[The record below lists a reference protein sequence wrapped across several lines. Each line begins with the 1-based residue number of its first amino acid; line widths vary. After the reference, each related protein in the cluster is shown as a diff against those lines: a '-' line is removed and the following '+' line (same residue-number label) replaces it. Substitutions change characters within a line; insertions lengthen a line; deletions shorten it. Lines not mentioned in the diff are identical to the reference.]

1 MHVNVKIY
9 IRFQI
14 LLVWTFTEYYINIL
28 GGGGERYSAP
38 PRNNFGG
45 AAPPPFPTP
54 LTLYANR
61 FESFTIVYTRNLRTI
76 VFSAII
82 FEYLLL
88 LKLKRYSLCYK
99 SEHACV
105 K

>member
-28 GGGGERYSAP
+28 WGGAERYSGP

-45 AAPPPFPTP
+45 AAAPPPPLPTP
-54 LTLYANR
+54 LI
-61 FESFTIVYTRNLRTI
+61 SD
-76 VFSAII
+76 
-82 FEYLLL
+82 
-88 LKLKRYSLCYK
+88 
-99 SEHACV
+99 
-105 K
+105 